1 MKPYGFCA
9 GVEYVLRMIQQVI
22 EDHKEE
28 NIYCIG
34 QIVHNKSVNEEIR
47 NQGIIVLEGNKEE
60 IVEKIRKGVVVFSAH
75 GTSKKIIQR
84 AKEKG
89 LIVYD
94 AACPFVKKEMKDIYE
109 YIHDGYEVI
118 FVGVRGHDEANAILS
133 ISSRIHLISSIEDI
147 EKTDIKTEKIVV
159 VNQTTLSIDSLKD
172 IHNRILK
179 KYNTAIFAD
188 EICNSSKMRQQN
200 LKKIV
205 NDYDLIVVVGD
216 KHSNNTI
223 TLYNEAKKKNDNV
236 VLCSSHDTLD
246 FEQYKCAKDVLV
258 VSGASVSKK
267 RVEEIAL
274 LLKKIEK

>member
-1 MKPYGFCA
+1 MWVRKMNVKIMKPYGFCA

-159 VNQTTLSIDSLKD
+159 V
-172 IHNRILK
+172 
-179 KYNTAIFAD
+179 
-188 EICNSSKMRQQN
+188 
-200 LKKIV
+200 
-205 NDYDLIVVVGD
+205 GD